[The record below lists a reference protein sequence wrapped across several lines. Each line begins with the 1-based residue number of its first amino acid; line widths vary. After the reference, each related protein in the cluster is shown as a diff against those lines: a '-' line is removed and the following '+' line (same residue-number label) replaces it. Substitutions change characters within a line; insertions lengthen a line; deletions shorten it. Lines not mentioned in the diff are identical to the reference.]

1 MSIQETMDN
10 FLDTLR
16 NQATEIPELM
26 ELFVNCYTN
35 TLNTTVKRMD
45 NNMTHVITGD
55 IPAMWLRDSA
65 AQLRPYI
72 FLAKENEEI
81 RELIAGLVRRQFM
94 CITIDEYANAFNEA
108 PNGACWEKDDPDQ
121 NPWVWERKFEV
132 DSLCYP
138 LQLAYLLWK
147 NTGCVT
153 QFEGVFQ
160 EGVKKILEVFTTE
173 QYHEEKSEYR
183 FNRNNGYYR
192 DTLSRDG
199 KGALVKPGTGFIW
212 SGFRPSDDACTYGY
226 LIPSNMFAVVA
237 LGYLEEMER
246 EIFHNEELA
255 EKAKSLKEEVKEAIE
270 TIGKTFTEEFGM
282 VYAYE
287 TDGFGMY
294 NLMDDANVPSLLAM
308 SYLGY
313 EGDREV
319 SENTRRFLL
328 SEANPFYFKG
338 CKAAGIG
345 SPHTPSNYIWHIAM
359 AVQGLTSTSKEEK
372 LEILENM
379 AATTGGK
386 GVMHEGF
393 CCEDDT
399 KFTRAWFS
407 WANAMYAELFLD
419 YMGYRLEKQE
429 ILQSIEFVHDRQV
442 KKRVAEG
449 CWEVDSGM

>member
-10 FLDTLR
+10 FLNTLR
-16 NQATEIPELM
+16 EQAEEIPELM
-26 ELFVNCYTN
+26 DVFVNCYTN
-35 TLNTTVKRMD
+35 TLNTTVKRME

-147 NTGCVT
+147 NTGCTT
-153 QFEGVFQ
+153 QFEGDFQ
-160 EGVKKILEVFTTE
+160 VGVEKILEVFTTE
-173 QYHEEKSEYR
+173 QYHEEKSHYR

-199 KGALVKPGTGFIW
+199 KGALVKSGTGLIW

-255 EKAKSLKEEVKEAIE
+255 ERAKALKEEIQKAIE

-287 TDGFGMY
+287 TDGYGMY

-313 EGDREV
+313 EGEPEV
-319 SENTRRFLL
+319 SSNTRRFLL

-338 CKAAGIG
+338 DKAAGIG

-359 AVQGLTSTSKEEK
+359 AIQGLTSETREEK
-372 LEILENM
+372 LEILKNM

-393 CCEDDT
+393 CCEDDS

-419 YMGYRLEKQE
+419 YMGYQLEK
-429 ILQSIEFVHDRQV
+429 
-442 KKRVAEG
+442 
-449 CWEVDSGM
+449 

>member
-1 MSIQETMDN
+1 MSIQATIEIFLKELREQAKDCPKLMD
-10 FLDTLR
+10 
-16 NQATEIPELM
+16 
-26 ELFVNCYTN
+26 LFVNCYTN
-35 TLNTTVKRMD
+35 TLNTTVKRME

-108 PNGACWEKDDPDQ
+108 PNGACWEKDDPNQ

-153 QFEGVFQ
+153 QFEGAFQ
-160 EGVKKILEVFTTE
+160 EGVEKILEVFTTE

-199 KGALVKPGTGFIW
+199 KGALVKSGTGLIW

-255 EKAKSLKEEVKEAIE
+255 EKAKVLKEEVQEAIE
-270 TIGKTFTEEFGM
+270 SIGKTFTEEFGM

-319 SENTRRFLL
+319 SANTRRFLL

-359 AVQGLTSTSKEEK
+359 AVQGLTSASKEEK
-372 LEILENM
+372 LEILETM

-393 CCEDDT
+393 CCGDDS

-407 WANAMYAELFLD
+407 WANAMYTELFLD
-419 YMGYRLEKQE
+419 YMGYTLEK
-429 ILQSIEFVHDRQV
+429 
-442 KKRVAEG
+442 
-449 CWEVDSGM
+449 

>member
-1 MSIQETMDN
+1 MSIQETMDL
-10 FLDTLR
+10 FLDRLR
-16 NQATEIPELM
+16 IQAKDCPKLM
-26 ELFVNCYTN
+26 DLFVNCYTN
-35 TLNTTVKRMD
+35 TLNTTVKRMEQ
-45 NNMTHVITGD
+45 NMTHVITGD

-72 FLAKENEEI
+72 FLARENEEI
-81 RELIAGLVRRQFM
+81 RELIAGLVRRQFL

-108 PNGACWEKDDPDQ
+108 PNGACWEKDDPNQ

-153 QFEGVFQ
+153 QFEGAFQ
-160 EGVKKILEVFTTE
+160 EGVEKILEVFTTE

-199 KGALVKPGTGFIW
+199 KGALVKSGTGFIW

-255 EKAKSLKEEVKEAIE
+255 ERAKTLKEEVQKAIE
-270 TIGKTFTEEFGM
+270 SIGKTFTEEFGM

-319 SENTRRFLL
+319 SANTRRFLL

-359 AVQGLTSTSKEEK
+359 AVQGLTSASKEEK
-372 LEILENM
+372 LEILETM

-393 CCEDDT
+393 CCEDDS

-419 YMGYRLEKQE
+419 YMGYTLEK
-429 ILQSIEFVHDRQV
+429 
-442 KKRVAEG
+442 
-449 CWEVDSGM
+449 

>member
-1 MSIQETMDN
+1 MSIQETMEN
-10 FLDTLR
+10 FLNTLR
-16 NQATEIPELM
+16 GQAGQAEEIPELM
-26 ELFVNCYTN
+26 DVFVNCYTN
-35 TLNTTVKRMD
+35 TLNTTVKRME

-147 NTGCVT
+147 NTGCTT
-153 QFEGVFQ
+153 QFEGDFQ
-160 EGVKKILEVFTTE
+160 VGVEKILEVFTTE
-173 QYHEEKSEYR
+173 QYHEEKSHYR

-199 KGALVKPGTGFIW
+199 KGALVKSGTGLIW

-255 EKAKSLKEEVKEAIE
+255 ERAKALKEEVQEAIE

-287 TDGFGMY
+287 TDGYGMY

-313 EGDREV
+313 EGEPEV
-319 SENTRRFLL
+319 SSNTRRFLL

-338 CKAAGIG
+338 DKAAGIG

-359 AVQGLTSTSKEEK
+359 AIQGLTSETREEK
-372 LEILENM
+372 LEILQTM

-393 CCEDDT
+393 CCEDDS

-419 YMGYRLEKQE
+419 YMGYQLEK
-429 ILQSIEFVHDRQV
+429 
-442 KKRVAEG
+442 
-449 CWEVDSGM
+449 

>member
-1 MSIQETMDN
+1 MEN
-10 FLDTLR
+10 FLNTLR
-16 NQATEIPELM
+16 GQAGQAEEIPELM
-26 ELFVNCYTN
+26 DVFVNCYTN
-35 TLNTTVKRMD
+35 TLNTTVKRME

-147 NTGCVT
+147 NTGCTT
-153 QFEGVFQ
+153 QFEGDFQ
-160 EGVKKILEVFTTE
+160 AGVEKILEVFTTE
-173 QYHEEKSEYR
+173 QYHEEKSHYR

-199 KGALVKPGTGFIW
+199 KGALVKSGTGLIW

-237 LGYLEEMER
+237 LGYLEEVER

-255 EKAKSLKEEVKEAIE
+255 ERAKALKEEIQRAIE

-287 TDGFGMY
+287 TDGYGMY

-313 EGDREV
+313 EGEPEV
-319 SENTRRFLL
+319 SSNTRRFLL

-338 CKAAGIG
+338 DKAAGIG

-359 AVQGLTSTSKEEK
+359 AIQGLTSETREEK
-372 LEILENM
+372 LEILKNM

-393 CCEDDT
+393 CCEDDS

-419 YMGYRLEKQE
+419 YMGYQLEK
-429 ILQSIEFVHDRQV
+429 
-442 KKRVAEG
+442 
-449 CWEVDSGM
+449 

>member
-1 MSIQETMDN
+1 MSIQETMEN
-10 FLDTLR
+10 FLNTLR
-16 NQATEIPELM
+16 GQAGQAEEIPELM
-26 ELFVNCYTN
+26 DVFVNCYTN
-35 TLNTTVKRMD
+35 TLNTTVKRME

-147 NTGCVT
+147 NTGCTT
-153 QFEGVFQ
+153 QFEGDFQ
-160 EGVKKILEVFTTE
+160 AGVEKILEVFTTE
-173 QYHEEKSEYR
+173 QYHEEKSHYR

-199 KGALVKPGTGFIW
+199 KGALVKSGTGLIW

-255 EKAKSLKEEVKEAIE
+255 ERVKALKEEIQRAIE

-287 TDGFGMY
+287 TDGYGMY

-313 EGDREV
+313 EGEPEV
-319 SENTRRFLL
+319 SSNTRRFLL

-338 CKAAGIG
+338 DKAAGIG

-359 AVQGLTSTSKEEK
+359 AIQGLTSETREEK
-372 LEILENM
+372 LEILKNM

-393 CCEDDT
+393 CCEDDS

-419 YMGYRLEKQE
+419 YMGYQLEK
-429 ILQSIEFVHDRQV
+429 
-442 KKRVAEG
+442 
-449 CWEVDSGM
+449 

>member
-1 MSIQETMDN
+1 MSIQETMEN
-10 FLDTLR
+10 FLNTLR
-16 NQATEIPELM
+16 GQAGQAEEISELM
-26 ELFVNCYTN
+26 DVFVNCYTN
-35 TLNTTVKRMD
+35 TLNTTVKRME

-147 NTGCVT
+147 NTGCTT
-153 QFEGVFQ
+153 QFEGDFQ
-160 EGVKKILEVFTTE
+160 AGVEKILEVFTTE
-173 QYHEEKSEYR
+173 QYHEEKSHYR

-199 KGALVKPGTGFIW
+199 KGALVKSGTGLIW

-255 EKAKSLKEEVKEAIE
+255 ERAKALKEEIQRAIE

-287 TDGFGMY
+287 TDGYGMY

-313 EGDREV
+313 EGEPEV
-319 SENTRRFLL
+319 SSNTRRFLL

-338 CKAAGIG
+338 DKAAGIG

-359 AVQGLTSTSKEEK
+359 AIQGLTSETREEK
-372 LEILENM
+372 LEILKNM

-393 CCEDDT
+393 CCEDDS

-419 YMGYRLEKQE
+419 YMGYQLEK
-429 ILQSIEFVHDRQV
+429 
-442 KKRVAEG
+442 
-449 CWEVDSGM
+449 

>member
-10 FLDTLR
+10 FLNTLR
-16 NQATEIPELM
+16 EQAEEIPELM
-26 ELFVNCYTN
+26 DVFVNCYTN
-35 TLNTTVKRMD
+35 TLNTTVKRME

-147 NTGCVT
+147 NTGCTT
-153 QFEGVFQ
+153 QFEGDFQ
-160 EGVKKILEVFTTE
+160 AGVEKILEVFTTE
-173 QYHEEKSEYR
+173 QYHEEKSHYR

-199 KGALVKPGTGFIW
+199 KGALVKSGTGLIW

-255 EKAKSLKEEVKEAIE
+255 EKAKALKEEIQEAIE

-287 TDGFGMY
+287 TDGYGMY

-313 EGDREV
+313 GGEPEV
-319 SENTRRFLL
+319 SSNTRRFLL

-338 CKAAGIG
+338 DKAAGIG

-359 AVQGLTSTSKEEK
+359 AIQGLTSETREEK
-372 LEILENM
+372 LEILKNM

-393 CCEDDT
+393 CCEDDS

-419 YMGYRLEKQE
+419 YMGYQLEK
-429 ILQSIEFVHDRQV
+429 
-442 KKRVAEG
+442 
-449 CWEVDSGM
+449 

>member
-1 MSIQETMDN
+1 MSIQATIEIFLKELREQAKDCPKLMD
-10 FLDTLR
+10 
-16 NQATEIPELM
+16 
-26 ELFVNCYTN
+26 LFVNCYTN
-35 TLNTTVKRMD
+35 TLNTTVKRME

-108 PNGACWEKDDPDQ
+108 PNGACWEKDDPNQ

-153 QFEGVFQ
+153 QFEGAFQ
-160 EGVKKILEVFTTE
+160 EGVEKILEVFTTE

-199 KGALVKPGTGFIW
+199 KGALVKSGTGLIW

-255 EKAKSLKEEVKEAIE
+255 EKAKVLKEEVQEAIE
-270 TIGKTFTEEFGM
+270 SIGKTFTEEFGM

-319 SENTRRFLL
+319 SANTRRFLL

-359 AVQGLTSTSKEEK
+359 AVQGLTSASKEEK
-372 LEILENM
+372 LEILETM

-393 CCEDDT
+393 CCEDDS

-407 WANAMYAELFLD
+407 WANAMYTELFLD
-419 YMGYRLEKQE
+419 YMGYTLEK
-429 ILQSIEFVHDRQV
+429 
-442 KKRVAEG
+442 
-449 CWEVDSGM
+449 